1 MRVFVTGATGYIG
14 TAVVKA
20 LVKAGHQV
28 TGLVRSAEKD
38 AQLRSS
44 GAAPVR
50 GDLKDM
56 ASYRTA
62 AAEHDGIIHIGF
74 EYGPE
79 GVAADRKAIETLLDA
94 ARTGGKPKS
103 FIYTSGVLC
112 LGNTGDKPADE
123 DAPASAIPMVAWRP
137 AHEKLTI
144 DAATDTLATAVIRP
158 GFVYGGIKGL
168 IAGYFESATK
178 EGAAAY
184 VGDGKNR
191 MSLVHMDDLAEL
203 YRLVVDK
210 RARGM
215 FHGVDGSAP
224 RIEDLA
230 RAASETAGKAGATK
244 SIPVEQARQMMGPFA
259 DAICTN
265 QVVVTKRSTELGW
278 KPPHKRALDAMAEA
292 FKEWREQTGQP

>member
-14 TAVVKA
+14 TAVVEA

-28 TGLVRSAEKD
+28 TGLVRSAEKEG
-38 AQLRSS
+38 QLRAL
-44 GAAPVR
+44 GGTPVR
-50 GDLKDM
+50 GDLKDT
-56 ASYRTA
+56 ASYSTA
-62 AAEHDGIIHIGF
+62 VADHDGIIHVGF

-79 GVAADRKAIETLLDA
+79 GVAADTKAVETLLEQ
-94 ARTGGKPKS
+94 ARNGSKPKS

-123 DAPASAIPMVAWRP
+123 DAPANAIPMVVWRP
-137 AHEKLTI
+137 AIEKLTL
-144 DAATDTLATAVIRP
+144 DGASDTLATAVIRP
-158 GFVYGGIKGL
+158 GFVYGSTKGL

-184 VGDGKNR
+184 IGDGQNR
-191 MSLVHMDDLAEL
+191 TSMVHKDDLAEL
-203 YRLVVDK
+203 YRLVLEK

-224 RIEDLA
+224 RIAELA
-230 RAASETAGKAGATK
+230 RAASDAAGNAAATK

-259 DAICTN
+259 DAMCAD
-265 QVVVTKRSTELGW
+265 QVVVTKRAREVGW
-278 KPPHKRALDAMAEA
+278 NPAHAPALEAMKACFAEWKGA
-292 FKEWREQTGQP
+292 AGG

>member
-28 TGLVRSAEKD
+28 TGLVRSAEKE
-38 AQLRSS
+38 AQLKELH
-44 GAAPVR
+44 GTPVR
-50 GDLKDM
+50 GDLKDT

-62 AAEHDGIIHIGF
+62 VAEHDGIIHVGF

-79 GVAADRKAIETLLDA
+79 GVAADRKAVETLLEE
-94 ARTGGKPKS
+94 ARKGGKPKS
-103 FIYTSGVLC
+103 LIYTSGVLC

-123 DAPASAIPMVAWRP
+123 HAPPNAIPMVVWRP
-137 AHEKLTI
+137 AIEKLTL
-144 DAATDTLATAVIRP
+144 DGATDTLGTAVIRP
-158 GFVYGGIKGL
+158 GFVYGSARGL

-184 VGDGKNR
+184 IGDGQNR
-191 MSLVHMDDLAEL
+191 MSLVHKDDLAEL
-203 YRLVVDK
+203 YRLVVEK
-210 RARGM
+210 RARGT

-224 RIEDLA
+224 RIVELA
-230 RAASETAGKAGATK
+230 RAASEAAGKAGATK

-259 DAICTN
+259 EAICTD
-265 QVVVTKRSTELGW
+265 QVVVTKRARELGW
-278 KPPHKRALDAMAEA
+278 KPAHAPALEAMKVCFAEWKGA
-292 FKEWREQTGQP
+292 AGG